1 MDRTRKMLEKK
12 MGLLSQQKT
21 NTLDELIAVTHT
33 MVEVGALLVRLEE
46 QIRWRSSLARRLQR
60 SETREMKEDGKT

>member
-21 NTLDELIAVTHT
+21 NTLDELIMVTHT
-33 MVEVGALLVRLEE
+33 MVEVGALLVRFEE
-46 QIRWRSSLARRLQR
+46 QIRWRSSLARQR
-60 SETREMKEDGKT
+60 E

>member
-1 MDRTRKMLEKK
+1 MDETIKMLEKK

-21 NTLDELIAVTHT
+21 NTLDELIMVTHT

-46 QIRWRSSLARRLQR
+46 QIRWRSSLARQR
-60 SETREMKEDGKT
+60 E